1 MTMDAGPDCGHYH
14 SWRDDQEGQQGRGH
28 GDQGVVEVGPKTL
41 MFNTLFCL
49 LHQLHHTGWINTSV
63 RNHVIIINNLVKH
76 IIQDW
81 HNSCNTSSNKEKE
94 WNKQFLWKGSG
105 AFTCWIIE
113 GRSIATWTNQI
124 ESCKWKTINF
134 INRFKILQF
143 SIYKFK
149 FTVHAFT
156 NLSKWATRRQR
167 LNERFPNC
175 NRQFETR
182 NRHGDLWQYWE

>member
-14 SWRDDQEGQQGRGH
+14 SWRDDQEGQQDRGH

-124 ESCKWKTINF
+124 ESCK
-134 INRFKILQF
+134 
-143 SIYKFK
+143 
-149 FTVHAFT
+149 
-156 NLSKWATRRQR
+156 
-167 LNERFPNC
+167 
-175 NRQFETR
+175 
-182 NRHGDLWQYWE
+182 